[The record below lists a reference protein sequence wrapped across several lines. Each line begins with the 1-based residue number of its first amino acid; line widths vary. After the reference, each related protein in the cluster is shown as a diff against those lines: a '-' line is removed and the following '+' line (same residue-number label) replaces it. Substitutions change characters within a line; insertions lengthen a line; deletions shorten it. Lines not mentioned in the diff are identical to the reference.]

1 MSVAVAGRQTAN
13 QDDEMESELFYFVYL
28 LKVSGTICIAGEFCI
43 NQGIKRTNYRYYLLY
58 VVVM

>member
-1 MSVAVAGRQTAN
+1 MSVAVAGRQAVN

-28 LKVSGTICIAGEFCI
+28 LKVSGIICIAGEFCN
-43 NQGIKRTNYRYYLLY
+43 NQGIKRTNYSYYLLF